1 MRKIFVLIV
10 MAVVSDLLVA
20 AQGQTASTTQP
31 FQFESIGNDTYAD
44 GTPVLA
50 GECYALAWQRTG
62 TAFPGFSAE
71 PLDPRQ
77 PAADFWVACYFP
89 VAEHDPQYNWSWCPQ
104 QVISGI
110 DPYSATTGVWTVYL
124 LDTRYLKDD
133 GSVACGFDAKRES
146 FPRCINAY
154 KALEGLTGIELK
166 LYPASPFISPKEAK
180 CQSDQ
185 TADQTS
191 YVPTDCPTPQFAT
204 INKGNGEVTLS
215 VTNTAPYLAYDIS
228 MTNDLAKVHSTTNFV
243 GGAQQGVGGAG
254 VLTWTIPVGTEKQ
267 GFFKVLPRTPDFSK

>member
-1 MRKIFVLIV
+1 MRKVFALIV

-31 FQFESIGNDTYAD
+31 FQFETYGSDTYAD

-50 GECYALAWQRTG
+50 GECYALAWLRTG
-62 TAFPGFSAE
+62 TTFPGFSAE

-77 PAADFWVACYFP
+77 PAADFWVASYFP
-89 VAEHDPQYNWSWCPQ
+89 VAKHDPQYNWSWCPQ

-110 DPYSATTGVWTVYL
+110 DPYNATTGVWTVYL

-133 GSVACGFDAKRES
+133 GSVACGFDAKSERY
-146 FPRCINAY
+146 PRCINAY
-154 KALEGLTGIELK
+154 KELDGLTDIELK
-166 LYPASPFISPKEAK
+166 LYPASPFISPKSEISQYP
-180 CQSDQ
+180 QS
-185 TADQTS
+185 ADQRSTIPS
-191 YVPTDCPTPQFAT
+191 TCPVPQFAAIT
-204 INKGNGEVTLS
+204 KGNGEVSLA

-228 MTNDLAKVHSTTNFV
+228 MTNDFAKVHSTTNFV
-243 GGAQQGVGGAG
+243 GSIKQGEGAG
-254 VLTWTIPVGTEKQ
+254 PLTWTISVGAEKQ